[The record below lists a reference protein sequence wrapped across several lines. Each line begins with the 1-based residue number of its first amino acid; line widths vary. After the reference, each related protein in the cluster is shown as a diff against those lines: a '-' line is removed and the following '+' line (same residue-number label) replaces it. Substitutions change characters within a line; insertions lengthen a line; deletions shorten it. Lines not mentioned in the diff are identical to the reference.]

1 MRPSVCLTACA
12 LIIGPALACT
22 VYNTPEVFEVPR
34 PAPADSFKVT
44 TAVRAH
50 LLDGQ
55 TVFFR
60 QGMIASRDTL
70 YAAGD
75 SAARRYALNLEDAG
89 PVTALPLD
97 SVLGLESVK
106 DNVNGGATLFLS
118 LVDVAASVVAVGAVI
133 VAIECIGNPKCFG
146 SCPTIYSD
154 SAGTPVLEAEGFSYS
169 IAPIF
174 EAPDLDRL
182 RAQPDANGILRLEVR
197 DEAYETHYINH
208 IGLVEVRHDPD
219 ELALTDDHN
228 RPIVVRD
235 LRAPAAAR
243 DRLGHD
249 VRGVLARADG
259 EVYRT
264 PDQVLA
270 RADSADPNDDLDLTF
285 PQAPGRDTVAIVFRM
300 RNSLLNTVLLYELML
315 GDPGLKSLDWV
326 GRDLNEIG
334 PAARLGRWYAAHMGM
349 RVSVWDGTAYR
360 EVARIADTGP
370 VAWKDVA
377 VRVPVFGGGGGGGGG
392 GDSIRVRLSY
402 VADDWRIDQV
412 RLASGVRT
420 PESRAIAPSTFT
432 TSSGRADSAAL
443 DRLRAPDAQYLVT
456 SSGQRF
462 FLSFATGPNPA
473 GASRTFLLAS
483 QGYYIEWL
491 RGSWLRTERLAS
503 TFTPTDDALV
513 STLRRWRSEQ
523 TDLERRFAATRVPVR

>member
-1 MRPSVCLTACA
+1 MRPMLRFLTVVA
-12 LIIGPALACT
+12 LTSGVTWACT
-22 VYNTPEVFEVPR
+22 VYGRPEVFEVPR
-34 PAPADSFKVT
+34 PAPADSINVT
-44 TAVRAH
+44 TPVRAH

-60 QGMIASRDTL
+60 QGMIARRDTL

-75 SAARRYALNLEDAG
+75 SAARRYALNFEDAG

-106 DNVNGGATLFLS
+106 DNVNGGASVVLS
-118 LVDVAASVVAVGAVI
+118 LVDVAAGVVVVGAAI

-182 RAQPDANGILRLEVR
+182 RAQPDSNGVLRLEVR

-208 IGLVEVRHDPD
+208 MGLLEVRHDPD
-219 ELALTDDHN
+219 EFALTDDHN
-228 RPIVVRD
+228 RPIAVRD
-235 LRAPAAAR
+235 FRAPATAR

-264 PDQVLA
+264 ADQVLA
-270 RADSADPNDDLDLTF
+270 RADSADPNDYLDLTF
-285 PQAPGRDTVAIVFRM
+285 PQPPGRDTVAMVFRM

-349 RVSVWDGTAYR
+349 RVLVWDGAAYR

-377 VRVPVFGGGGGGGGG
+377 VRVPVFGD
-392 GDSIRVRLSY
+392 DSIRVRLSY

-420 PESRAIAPSTFT
+420 PEFRAIVPSTFT
-432 TSSGRADSAAL
+432 TASGRVDSAAL

-462 FLSFATGPNPA
+462 FLTFRTGPNPV

-491 RGSWLRTERLAS
+491 RGSWLRTDRLAS

>member
-1 MRPSVCLTACA
+1 MRPSVCLTAFA
-12 LIIGPALACT
+12 LITGPALACA
-22 VYNTPEVFEVPR
+22 VYGNPEVFEVPR
-34 PAPADSFKVT
+34 PAAADSVEVT

-60 QGMIASRDTL
+60 HGMMARRDTL
-70 YAAGD
+70 YALGD
-75 SAARRYALNLEDAG
+75 TTARRYGLNLADVG

-106 DNVNGGATLFLS
+106 DNVNGGATVFLS
-118 LVDVAASVVAVGAVI
+118 LVDVAAGAIVVGAAI
-133 VAIECIGNPKCFG
+133 VAIECINNPKCFG

-154 SAGTPVLEAEGFSYS
+154 SAGAPVLEAEGFSYS

-182 RAQPDANGILRLEVR
+182 RAQPDANGVLRLEVR

-208 IGLVEVRHDPD
+208 IGLLEVRHDPD
-219 ELALTDDHN
+219 EFALTDDHN
-228 RPIVVRD
+228 RPIAVRD
-235 LRAPAAAR
+235 FQAPATAR

-249 VRGVLARADG
+249 VREVLARADG
-259 EVYRT
+259 QVYRT
-264 PDQVLA
+264 PDQVLS
-270 RADSADPNDDLDLTF
+270 RADSADPNDYLDLTF
-285 PQAPGRDTVAIVFRM
+285 PRAPGRDTVAMVFRM

-315 GDPGLKSLDWV
+315 GDPGLRSLDWV

-334 PAARLGRWYAAHMGM
+334 PATRLGRWYAAHMGM
-349 RVSVWDGTAYR
+349 RVLVWDGTAYR
-360 EVARIADTGP
+360 QVAHIIDTGP

-377 VRVPVFGGGGGGGGG
+377 VRVPVFEGG

-402 VADDWRIDQV
+402 VADDWRIDQI

-420 PESRAIAPSTFT
+420 PESRAIAPATLT
-432 TSSGRADSAAL
+432 TSSGQADSAAL

-462 FLSFATGPNPA
+462 FLTFAAGPNPA
-473 GASRTFLLAS
+473 GTSRTFLLAS

-491 RGSWLRTERLAS
+491 RGSWLRTDRLAS